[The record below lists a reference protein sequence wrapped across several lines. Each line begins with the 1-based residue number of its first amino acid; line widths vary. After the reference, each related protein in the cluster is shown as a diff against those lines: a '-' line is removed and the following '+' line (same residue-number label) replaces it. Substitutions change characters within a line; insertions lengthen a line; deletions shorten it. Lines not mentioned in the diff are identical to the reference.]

1 MQMFRPSNECFE
13 QSYNQ
18 QSSIKPFAKPAGYG
32 GSNLTQCQTQT
43 QCFEAQLPGYGMP
56 HHAAAGGYG
65 ITQHAAGAQ
74 GYSSTFLPKPLGHQH
89 SQHGSYGSGQHGGY
103 DSCLHVSPHAN
114 MGHQHGSFAS
124 GHQGAYGNAHHG
136 SFAPSGAYSY
146 NMKKREKKTW
156 RRRSGNDSDSSGS
169 DESDNDKC

>member
-1 MQMFRPSNECFE
+1 MQMFRPSNQCFE

-18 QSSIKPFAKPAGYG
+18 QSSITPFAKPAGYG

-65 ITQHAAGAQ
+65 IPQHAAG
-74 GYSSTFLPKPLGHQH
+74 SL
-89 SQHGSYGSGQHGGY
+89 GSYGSAQHGHGG
-103 DSCLHVSPHAN
+103 HVSSHQASY
-114 MGHQHGSFAS
+114 GSSQHGSFAS
-124 GHQGAYGNAHHG
+124 GHQAGAYGSAHHG
-136 SFAPSGAYSY
+136 SLAPSGGYSCY
-146 NMKKREKKTW
+146 SMKKREKRSW